1 MKNDKIVTL
10 NGMDISYRAA
20 EMLMDDDIREELH
33 REMAPCS
40 EEEFLAAY
48 CKAHEAKFGE
58 KFRVD

>member
-1 MKNDKIVTL
+1 MKNDKIVKL
-10 NGMDISYRAA
+10 NGMDISYRVA

-40 EEEFLAAY
+40 EEEFLTAY

>member
-1 MKNDKIVTL
+1 MKNDKIVKL
-10 NGMDISYRAA
+10 DGMDISYRAA

-40 EEEFLAAY
+40 EEEFLVAY